1 MSKLL
6 KNSFGL
12 EPLGAFKN
20 FLEFRALLNRIQT
33 LARLIL
39 ITDEEGKF
47 VKEGTVVNI
56 VKLFFLMFQ
65 VVLLIEDQR
74 SLFVQVDDFMIG
86 VVNYEVAHNIFVKY
100 FRL

>member
-1 MSKLL
+1 MSQLL

-20 FLEFRALLNRIQT
+20 FLELRTLLNRIKT

-47 VKEGTVVNI
+47 VKEGAVINI

-65 VVLLIEDQR
+65 VVLLIENQR
-74 SLFVQVDDFMIG
+74 SLFVQVDNFMIG
-86 VVNYEVAHNIFVKY
+86 VVNYEVAHIIFVKK

>member
-1 MSKLL
+1 MSQLL

-20 FLEFRALLNRIQT
+20 FLELRTLLNRIKT

-47 VKEGTVVNI
+47 VKEGAVINI

-65 VVLLIEDQR
+65 VVLLIENQR
-74 SLFVQVDDFMIG
+74 SLFVQVDNFMIG
-86 VVNYEVAHNIFVKY
+86 VVNYEVTHIIFVKK